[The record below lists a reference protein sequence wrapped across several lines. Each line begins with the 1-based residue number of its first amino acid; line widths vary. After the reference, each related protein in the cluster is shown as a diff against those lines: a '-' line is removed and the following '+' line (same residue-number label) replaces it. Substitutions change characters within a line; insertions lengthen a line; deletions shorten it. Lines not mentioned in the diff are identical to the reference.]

1 MDEFLFDTAEA
12 LDLSLREQHVVE
24 DGLKASI
31 GEQRVEE
38 LTEYWESDFSAD
50 AAAAFLETSTYRER
64 LLLTT
69 WNRLERLHEQRSK
82 VGREFMKL
90 HAVPTSTP
98 RKKDGL

>member
-12 LDLSLREQHVVE
+12 LDLALREQHVVE

-38 LTEYWESDFSAD
+38 LIEYWESDVSAD

-69 WNRLERLHEQRSK
+69 WNRLARLHEQRSK

-90 HAVPTSTP
+90 HAVTASAL